1 MSEHV
6 SFSLIPF
13 EGIFAFWRH
22 ITRLFHWG
30 LSVCE
35 RPGEGEE
42 ETYWRLVT
50 FYYNPHCTILSG
62 EMDLWNFKLKTRDLV
77 LVLKAPYDSL
87 KFAEKSIFYCYFEQ
101 NMHRICIAPVFM
113 SLPMLGSHW
122 DVNSKFRLWNMID
135 PPPTPTSCTHL
146 LIQLQPKNQLN
157 FYTLFPV
164 KILA

>member
-1 MSEHV
+1 MFLSP
-6 SFSLIPF
+6 SFLSKGFL
-13 EGIFAFWRH
+13 
-22 ITRLFHWG
+22 LFGDILQGSSIWDC
-30 LSVCE
+30 LSVKE
-35 RPGEGEE
+35 QGGRE

-157 FYTLFPV
+157 FYTLFPE